1 MRKYDATVCQVLLE
15 LYKSYSLTM
24 SHLNLFYIVK
34 KMNDF
39 TSALEWVRELGL
51 IPTEKYCG
59 KHKNKMMYVEVRG
72 RLGRFRC
79 RKMGKYDHWITAAHN
94 TWFERCHLSI
104 EACMIITYGFAW
116 KFSFELMQHECSIVE
131 NETVSSETISDRFSF
146 CREVCT
152 LGLDRRYE
160 MEGSIGGPGV
170 IVEIDECKVGRRKFE
185 KGRIREGVWI
195 LGMIERGGKKYRLE
209 ICPDNKRDEITLISL
224 IKKHVEVGSEIHTD
238 CWKGY
243 MNLKDHGYIHKTVNH
258 STNFVDPDSGAYTQ
272 NIESSWR
279 ALRARLTGGG
289 IRKDSLID
297 HMCEFLWRYEVKQAG
312 KDPFLQLIDDIKYIY
327 SGN

>member
-1 MRKYDATVCQVLLE
+1 M
-15 LYKSYSLTM
+15 
-24 SHLNLFYIVK
+24 
-34 KMNDF
+34 
-39 TSALEWVRELGL
+39 
-51 IPTEKYCG
+51 
-59 KHKNKMMYVEVRG
+59 VRG

-209 ICPDNKRDEITLISL
+209 VCPDNKRDEITLISL

-297 HMCEFLWRYEVKQAG
+297 HMCEFLCRYEVKQAG